1 MMTSSDLD
9 DDVAYAVAWVLGE
22 TRHLLEGQYRHLPLE
37 RSPVTYPLDPP
48 TMGRTPIPLHPGAA
62 RYYEALPVG

>member
-22 TRHLLEGQYRHLPLE
+22 TRHLLEGQYRHLLPE

-48 TMGRTPIPLHPGAA
+48 AMGRTPIPLHPGAA